1 MPPKSKRAKQ
11 SAKLYDQLASLKGA
25 QLSKKLE
32 EIYQALRKTTTEE
45 SFPGFSS
52 LIEQLSQDY
61 FLKSGNKN
69 VAQLVSYCVVEVFRI
84 NEGIGFPDSSSA
96 NALRLIIHNL
106 RALELPSKTELY
118 QCSFEMFE
126 KLYQTSLLK
135 VMVSLSDEGE
145 ELTIELSRVIFSIL
159 ESLSTSTSPKKKG
172 KRKTPPKKAQGGNAD
187 SSSAL
192 TEEEMQTE
200 REKAKRVSIEI
211 LISIIDLY
219 KHVPEGLIDMLLMH
233 LIEETEE
240 GETSLSQE
248 VVHDLLI
255 AKKAKLASSIQKFC
269 TSILCA
275 ETSEGSSY
283 ESSEHVIHRFSFHC
297 QIYSILI
304 HLSSLSSDYVLVLLP
319 LVTRQLHIENDAS
332 RLEVVNCL
340 SQIFSN
346 ADNDYINQFSFIEFV
361 NTQKFRAVRGVLES
375 LPGSFHR
382 YSHCNGLC
390 FFFLSHLRVG
400 GARHRFGAEHHITD
414 DSPLSARTHQGQ
426 SVGGPQSCRGLSVQ
440 HHQLLL
446 RPSAR

>member
-11 SAKLYDQLASLKGA
+11 SAKLYDQLTSLKGA

-69 VAQLVSYCVVEVFRI
+69 VAQLVGYCVVEVFRI

-96 NALRLIIHNL
+96 NALHLIIHNL

-118 QCSFEMFE
+118 QRSFEMFE

-159 ESLSTSTSPKKKG
+159 ESISTSASPKKKG

-240 GETSLSQE
+240 DETSLSQE

-283 ESSEHVIHRFSFHC
+283 ESSEHVVHRFSSHS

-319 LVTRQLHIENDAS
+319 LVTRQLHIENDVS

-346 ADNDYINQFSFIEFV
+346 ADNDYINQFHFIDFV
-361 NTQKFRAVRGVLES
+361 YV
-375 LPGSFHR
+375 
-382 YSHCNGLC
+382 
-390 FFFLSHLRVG
+390 
-400 GARHRFGAEHHITD
+400 
-414 DSPLSARTHQGQ
+414 
-426 SVGGPQSCRGLSVQ
+426 
-440 HHQLLL
+440 
-446 RPSAR
+446 